1 MGMELEREDEEEEL
15 NTYQRVYA
23 INNEAGPPL
32 IRPLPILTNNL
43 GERRRGTLVKMP
55 LEKNPPN
62 LAKHSLER
70 QSPLCTYA
78 VPIVPA
84 IPIS

>member
-1 MGMELEREDEEEEL
+1 MEMEMGMELEREEEEI

-43 GERRRGTLVKMP
+43 EERKKMSLVKCHRKQKKKEFLP
-55 LEKNPPN
+55 E
-62 LAKHSLER
+62 
-70 QSPLCTYA
+70 
-78 VPIVPA
+78 
-84 IPIS
+84 

>member
-1 MGMELEREDEEEEL
+1 MEEWNEVEKKTRKKKMKL

-43 GERRRGTLVKMP
+43 EERKKKTVVNQNAIENKKKGELLPYPSK
-55 LEKNPPN
+55 
-62 LAKHSLER
+62 
-70 QSPLCTYA
+70 
-78 VPIVPA
+78 
-84 IPIS
+84 